1 MELSTFWEE
10 ELTRIEFTT
19 SVTYPDNAL
28 GTTIKSEVFTVT
40 AEIPCSFVAVS
51 KFKRDRRESGWAI
64 NLYKKTQDS
73 TQYPVTY
80 TTTLYENGE
89 EKSSNQM
96 TINTSF
102 SSLSFNKANVSNK
115 ETGSGYRLFSDV
127 LDGLEDKWNNTFGN
141 NGVCYEAEIG
151 QTGGALSNAE
161 NILMGVTSNRP
172 SEKVVIDVQISISN
186 PKWYCEPG
194 CGKWMGKYEN
204 PYELVSSMVSVP
216 YGKSGGKQSDF
227 DQPWSVRHYTLMNIL
242 SDIKYADGDGD
253 KESEDRLDIV
263 VALDGK
269 KSPNISCSWV
279 ATPKF
284 DIDNPNGIDLSNHTV
299 NITAIG
305 YYTLLENGKELGS
318 FPVVDGKVNF
328 TFGEIDKQLSN
339 VGSFDGGHLDKIKLL
354 FTTTFIEG
362 ETWESEIF
370 NDVSKGVYPYD
381 GTSTPSGVPS
391 ITTTTQ
397 SNNGDNEDDGDG
409 GHSGG
414 TGGSGVNAHSILTTT
429 YAISPTRCKQLGDFL
444 WGATFFDEIK
454 LLNNSPIEN
463 ILSVKLFA
471 FPIDGGDDV
480 EINIGNVP
488 TGVNGK
494 KVENNYSYS
503 HVFGTVHCEKKYN
516 NFLDF
521 APYTNIYLYLPY
533 YGIAELD
540 GSMYMDRDIKIEY
553 IIDVVVGECTINV
566 YANNILA
573 NQYGCSCGVD
583 IPISASN
590 RAQIESAFVSNM
602 LTSGISSPTNLLEQ
616 SISFATTPIHYTTS
630 GHLSSATS
638 MYAYNA
644 PMLILNRPISE
655 EINGFSHSYGKLC
668 LQNKQIKTLRGYTKM
683 SNIDLTGIPATL
695 TELEEIRN
703 ILTTGF
709 YA

>member
-1 MELSTFWEE
+1 MELNKLWEE
-10 ELTRIEFTT
+10 ELTRIEFSV

-28 GTTIKSEVFTVT
+28 GTTIKTEVTT
-40 AEIPCSFVAVS
+40 ITTEIPCSFVTVG
-51 KFKRDRRESGWAI
+51 KFKRDRYESGWNI

-102 SSLSFNKANVSNK
+102 SSLSFNNANVSNK

-127 LDGLEDKWNNTFGN
+127 LDDLEDKWNNNFGN
-141 NGVCYEAEIG
+141 NGVCYRANIG
-151 QTGGALSNAE
+151 RSGGVLSNAE
-161 NILMGVTSNRP
+161 NILMGVTTNRP
-172 SEKVVIDVQISISN
+172 PEKVVIDAQISISN
-186 PKWYCEPG
+186 PKWYCEPS
-194 CGKWMGKYEN
+194 CGHWLGKYEN
-204 PYELVSSMVSVP
+204 PYELVSTMVAVP
-216 YGKSGGKQSDF
+216 YGNSGGKQTDME
-227 DQPWSVRHYTLMNIL
+227 QPWSIRHYTLMNIL

-269 KSPNISCSWV
+269 KSPNITCSWV
-279 ATPKF
+279 ATPKY

-299 NITAIG
+299 NMKAIG
-305 YYTLLENGKELGS
+305 YHPSVAIEKELGT
-318 FPVVDGKVNF
+318 FPLVDGSANF
-328 TFGEIDKQLSN
+328 TYGNLAKQMETIG
-339 VGSFDGGHLDKIKLL
+339 VAGGGYPDKIKLL
-354 FTTTFIEG
+354 FTTTFIDG

-370 NDVSKGVYPYD
+370 NNVSAGTYPYE

-397 SNNGDNEDDGDG
+397 SNDGDNEDDGDG
-409 GHSGG
+409 GHGG
-414 TGGSGVNAHSILTTT
+414 GSGGSGVNAHSILTTT

-444 WGATFFDEIK
+444 WGATFLEEIK

-471 FPIDGGDDV
+471 FPIVGGDDV
-480 EINIGNVP
+480 EIEIGNVP

-494 KVENNYSYS
+494 KIENSYSYS
-503 HVFGTVHCEKKYN
+503 HVLGTVHCEKKYN

-590 RAQIESAFVSNM
+590 RAQIESAFMSNM
-602 LTSGISSPTNLLEQ
+602 LTSGISSPANLLEQ

-644 PMLILNRPISE
+644 PMLILNRPILE

-668 LQNKQIKTLRGYTKM
+668 LQNKQIKTLRGFTKM
-683 SNIDLTGIPATL
+683 SNIDITGIPATL
-695 TELEEIRN
+695 TELEEIRD